1 MDTLAKRKMF
11 DTIAYPAEAAF
22 VTDVNQDMDPL
33 KIGPRAITMKSLK
46 QFEEQIPKEILV
58 AILKA
63 LKRNR
68 ELMKMMPSLPKAQ
81 KRTLICYYQ
90 KGEMLQQKRP
100 FLCSTTSRTAAPQG
114 DPRGVPKLFR
124 KCSLKLKRLSTA
136 LSIQDLE
143 NWSIQ
148 DLENLVTFLN
158 TGAEAKPEC
167 SKVNIGIVIMS
178 GVILENEL
186 PNELLKL
193 LGDFDAEVASEDGRY
208 VLPALELETFLNM
221 NNNDDY
227 GVEDSSSN
235 TNTNSPLSDT
245 TSVSFDT
252 FESRGSSQ
260 VSPAAD
266 QAQHTAALETV
277 WRMSPPAPSSVT
289 ATLAILDTGSVAA
302 PDPELEFRRDLQRRN
317 NLASSRYRAGV
328 RARRAA
334 RDQELAQLEAYNRE
348 LVTRLAHMTE
358 LRDKMK
364 ETCLEMVTR
373 GRQR

>member
-1 MDTLAKRKMF
+1 MDTCKTERSTKMF
-11 DTIAYPAEAAF
+11 YTIAYPAEAAF

-193 LGDFDAEVASEDGRY
+193 LGDFNTEVASEDGRY
-208 VLPALELETFLNM
+208 VLPALELETLLNM

-227 GVEDSSSN
+227 GAEDSSSN
-235 TNTNSPLSDT
+235 TNTNSPLSIT
-245 TSVSFDT
+245 SFDT
-252 FESRGSSQ
+252 FESRGS
-260 VSPAAD
+260 PATD
-266 QAQHTAALETV
+266 QAQYTALETV
-277 WRMSPPAPSSVT
+277 WRMSPPAPPPVT
-289 ATLAILDTGSVAA
+289 VKLAIMDTGG
-302 PDPELEFRRDLQRRN
+302 
-317 NLASSRYRAGV
+317 Y
-328 RARRAA
+328 
-334 RDQELAQLEAYNRE
+334 
-348 LVTRLAHMTE
+348 
-358 LRDKMK
+358 
-364 ETCLEMVTR
+364 
-373 GRQR
+373 

>member
-100 FLCSTTSRTAAPQG
+100 FLCSTTSRTAAPLG

-289 ATLAILDTGSVAA
+289 ATLAILDTGGYYTRAVTKDSFA
-302 PDPELEFRRDLQRRN
+302 PSIYLFILPSFLQ
-317 NLASSRYRAGV
+317 L
-328 RARRAA
+328 
-334 RDQELAQLEAYNRE
+334 
-348 LVTRLAHMTE
+348 HF
-358 LRDKMK
+358 
-364 ETCLEMVTR
+364 
-373 GRQR
+373 

>member
-1 MDTLAKRKMF
+1 MF
-11 DTIAYPAEAAF
+11 YTIAYPAEAAF

-100 FLCSTTSRTAAPQG
+100 FLCSTTSRTAAPLG

-167 SKVNIGIVIMS
+167 SKVNIDIVIMS

-186 PNELLKL
+186 LKL
-193 LGDFDAEVASEDGRY
+193 LGDFDTEVSSEDGRY

-266 QAQHTAALETV
+266 QAQHTAALETI
-277 WRMSPPAPSSVT
+277 WRMSPPAPPSVT
-289 ATLAILDTGSVAA
+289 ATLAILDTGGYYTRAVTKDSFA
-302 PDPELEFRRDLQRRN
+302 PSIYLFILPSFLQLN
-317 NLASSRYRAGV
+317 F
-328 RARRAA
+328 
-334 RDQELAQLEAYNRE
+334 
-348 LVTRLAHMTE
+348 
-358 LRDKMK
+358 
-364 ETCLEMVTR
+364 
-373 GRQR
+373 

>member
-193 LGDFDAEVASEDGRY
+193 LGDFNTEVASEDGRY
-208 VLPALELETFLNM
+208 VLPALELETLLNM

-227 GVEDSSSN
+227 GAEDSSSN
-235 TNTNSPLSDT
+235 TNTNSPLSNT
-245 TSVSFDT
+245 SFDT
-252 FESRGSSQ
+252 FESRGS
-260 VSPAAD
+260 PATD
-266 QAQHTAALETV
+266 QAQYTALETV
-277 WRMSPPAPSSVT
+277 WRMSPPAPPSVT
-289 ATLAILDTGSVAA
+289 VKLAIMDTGSVAA

-373 GRQR
+373 GRQRTLF